1 MSSIV
6 PPAASTEA
14 LRLSQTW
21 RVCASIS
28 PIPAIVPS
36 ARRATI
42 PEMKTSRPRASII
55 VACEKT
61 PLGWGRL
68 SERICCLGIGR
79 FSRGARQHRAA
90 PSGGFQALDAA
101 ASARDGALEP
111 QGSKMTTEKP
121 APRSLPTRL
130 EDRLIVA
137 LDLPSVDAAR
147 GIVARLD
154 GIVSFYKVGLWLIFA
169 PGFEAFLDD
178 LRKSGCNVFL
188 DAKMFDIGETVR
200 RGIERVAER
209 GVSFVTIHGDGDI
222 IRAAVDGRGNSALKL
237 LVVPALT
244 SLDERGL
251 RELGHSGTVADLIAD
266 RARFALDCGV
276 DGIIASPQDNPNAI
290 RRRLDAERLLV
301 VTPGVRLAGAALD
314 DHKRS
319 GTPAQ
324 AIADGADY
332 LVVGRPIVQADD
344 PADMAARVIA
354 DMKSCLQRRETR
366 LLSTRRQRANR
377 SSP

>member
-1 MSSIV
+1 
-6 PPAASTEA
+6 
-14 LRLSQTW
+14 
-21 RVCASIS
+21 
-28 PIPAIVPS
+28 
-36 ARRATI
+36 
-42 PEMKTSRPRASII
+42 
-55 VACEKT
+55 
-61 PLGWGRL
+61 
-68 SERICCLGIGR
+68 
-79 FSRGARQHRAA
+79 
-90 PSGGFQALDAA
+90 
-101 ASARDGALEP
+101 
-111 QGSKMTTEKP
+111 MTTEKP

-130 EDRLIVA
+130 DDRLIVA
-137 LDLPSVDAAR
+137 LDLPSVEQAR

-178 LRKSGCNVFL
+178 LLKSGCNVFL

-244 SLDERGL
+244 SLNERGL

-332 LVVGRPIVQADD
+332 LVVGRPIVQSDD
-344 PADMAARVIA
+344 PATMVTRFIA
-354 DMKSCLQRRETR
+354 DMNSG
-366 LLSTRRQRANR
+366 AA
-377 SSP
+377 

>member
-1 MSSIV
+1 
-6 PPAASTEA
+6 
-14 LRLSQTW
+14 
-21 RVCASIS
+21 
-28 PIPAIVPS
+28 
-36 ARRATI
+36 
-42 PEMKTSRPRASII
+42 
-55 VACEKT
+55 
-61 PLGWGRL
+61 
-68 SERICCLGIGR
+68 
-79 FSRGARQHRAA
+79 
-90 PSGGFQALDAA
+90 
-101 ASARDGALEP
+101 
-111 QGSKMTTEKP
+111 MTTEKP
-121 APRSLPTRL
+121 APRSLPGRL

-137 LDLPSVDAAR
+137 LDLPNVEQAR

-178 LRKSGCNVFL
+178 LLKSGCYVFL

-209 GVSFVTIHGDGDI
+209 GVSFVTIHGDDDI

-244 SLDERGL
+244 SLNERGL

-332 LVVGRPIVQADD
+332 LVVGRPIVQSDD
-344 PADMAARVIA
+344 PATMATRFIA
-354 DMKSCLQRRETR
+354 DMKS
-366 LLSTRRQRANR
+366 AAV
-377 SSP
+377 